1 FGDGVWYPG
10 GGWVRVSR
18 VGSPLNGA
26 VSTLLPPKIL
36 VKPLKPSCDGL
47 RIGLAVESPGVSG
60 SLLVRAGAAVLTPL
74 SSPGVRIRLASMG
87 SGLAFLR
94 AAIAALRRASSG
106 SFGQFGAFVS
116 ADVPA
121 AGGGKSILGGTTS
134 GDRSR

>member
-1 FGDGVWYPG
+1 
-10 GGWVRVSR
+10 
-18 VGSPLNGA
+18 
-26 VSTLLPPKIL
+26 
-36 VKPLKPSCDGL
+36 
-47 RIGLAVESPGVSG
+47 
-60 SLLVRAGAAVLTPL
+60 
-74 SSPGVRIRLASMG
+74 MG

-121 AGGGKSILGGTTS
+121 GGGKSILGGTTS